1 MQLYYC
7 SLILVAMERP
17 LLGGMSE
24 YLEHRKVLS
33 KYIKRVCGIAKTQ
46 DDYESSVLSSQCL
59 FIGMPFS
66 PVLITAA
73 DQIAGLSIEN
83 QSERDQVLEMLS
95 ERQQRCG
102 WPTRSLGEELQDKWK
117 TMDQARA

>member
-1 MQLYYC
+1 MIT
-7 SLILVAMERP
+7 SRVF
-17 LLGGMSE
+17 
-24 YLEHRKVLS
+24 YLRS
-33 KYIKRVCGIAKTQ
+33 VC
-46 DDYESSVLSSQCL
+46 SSVSSS
-59 FIGMPFS
+59 G

-73 DQIAGLSIEN
+73 DQLAGLSIEN

>member
-1 MQLYYC
+1 M
-7 SLILVAMERP
+7 ILVAMERP

-24 YLEHRKVLS
+24 YLEHRKMLS
-33 KYIKRVCGIAKTQ
+33 KYIKMVCGIAKTQ

-59 FIGMPFS
+59 FIGKSYS
-66 PVLITAA
+66 PALMTTAKP
-73 DQIAGLSIEN
+73 IAGLSIES

-102 WPTRSLGEELQDKWK
+102 WPTKSLGEELQEKWK